1 MTVKRKGG
9 RPKGSGNLGIPG
21 RMMTDQLHKAL
32 KQYERVNE
40 KDPKKNIKRGMAVR
54 AIMDHVVENAVNGEK
69 WAIEFV
75 TDRIEGKAVS
85 RTETQH
91 EIAGQVEHK
100 GLQIT
105 FEAPRQLEDI
115 PGEVIDERQLPG

>member
-1 MTVKRKGG
+1 MAG
-9 RPKGSGNLGIPG
+9 RPKGRGNLGIPA

-54 AIMDHVVENAVNGEK
+54 KIMDQVVEAAINGDK

-91 EIAGQVEHK
+91 EISGQVEHK
-100 GLQIT
+100 GFEIT
-105 FEAPRQLEDI
+105 FKQPELVKGQTIEHE
-115 PGEVIDERQLPG
+115 G